1 MDAGEISSTVQD
13 SVDDLK
19 KYDGDASNPENN
31 RSGHN
36 ERINK
41 ELLEGVEQEL

>member
-19 KYDGDASNPENN
+19 KYDGDESNLENN

-36 ERINK
+36 KRINQ
-41 ELLEGVEQEL
+41 ELLEGAQQEL